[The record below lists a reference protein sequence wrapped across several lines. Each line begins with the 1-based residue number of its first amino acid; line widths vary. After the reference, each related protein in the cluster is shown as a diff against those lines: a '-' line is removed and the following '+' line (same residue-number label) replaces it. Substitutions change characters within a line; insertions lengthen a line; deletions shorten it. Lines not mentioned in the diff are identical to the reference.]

1 MISIVLLCERVFI
14 GALSMD
20 VALGDCNCN
29 VTVDRAGMSGCEEEN
44 KFVCQLSQSHPV
56 TRGKK

>member
-1 MISIVLLCERVFI
+1 MISI
-14 GALSMD
+14 ALSMD
-20 VALGDCNCN
+20 VALGDCN
-29 VTVDRAGMSGCEEEN
+29 VTGAGMSGCEEEN